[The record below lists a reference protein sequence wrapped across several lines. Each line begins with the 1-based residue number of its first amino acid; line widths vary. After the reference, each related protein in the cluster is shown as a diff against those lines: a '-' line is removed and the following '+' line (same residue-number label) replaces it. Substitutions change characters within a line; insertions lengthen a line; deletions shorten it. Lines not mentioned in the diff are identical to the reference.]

1 MERWTRSW
9 NGREW
14 QFGMAEMLKMLF
26 SLLGLFISSFCLRF
40 SFIEFAAWQ
49 QWQQFLLHT
58 FQSHSVS
65 YPPNHHCGYQ
75 DILGQRIITT
85 MWWTAGNRLA
95 LATNHYKL
103 CKTANRLLQTIKISS
118 MCSARH
124 LQCIRIPMKIGQGS
138 RIFNYSDL
146 FCNVMKSV
154 DWALQTEYETA
165 NNFALEI
172 GLIACN
178 GNLTPV
184 LYIS

>member
-1 MERWTRSW
+1 MCWGVCVFVCVCADW
-9 NGREW
+9 
-14 QFGMAEMLKMLF
+14 K
-26 SLLGLFISSFCLRF
+26 SLCVCVCVLLYLCVGKVTQWFEFFPLLLSCLENYAPRVVM
-40 SFIEFAAWQ
+40 S
-49 QWQQFLLHT
+49 
-58 FQSHSVS
+58 
-65 YPPNHHCGYQ
+65 
-75 DILGQRIITT
+75 QRIITT

-184 LYIS
+184 LYFS